1 MNLGV
6 RDGTY
11 QTLFYAV
18 TGTFLVLMII
28 GVVFSL
34 VTVFRYLGGRTKDR
48 EIVTAHAIY
57 WYFVGAAYVALWFAV
72 YVTK

>member
-1 MNLGV
+1 
-6 RDGTY
+6 
-11 QTLFYAV
+11 
-18 TGTFLVLMII
+18 
-28 GVVFSL
+28 VVFSL